1 MERVTWKLTTPCVK
15 QIANE
20 DLLYDSGNSN
30 RGSINLEGW
39 DGEMRQWLQREGTW
53 EDLWLIHVDV

>member
-1 MERVTWKLTTPCVK
+1 MERVTWKLITPCVK

-30 RGSINLEGW
+30 WGSINLEGW
-39 DGEMRQWLQREGTW
+39 DGAGDETVAPEGG
-53 EDLWLIHVDV
+53 DMGGSMADSC

>member
-20 DLLYDSGNSN
+20 DLLYDLGNSN

-39 DGEMRQWLQREGTW
+39 DGVGDGTVALEGGDMRGSMA
-53 EDLWLIHVDV
+53 DSC